1 MHFVYVLNLQENYVS
16 LKYSVMFRLLS
27 MLLFFSAA
35 VMER

>member
-16 LKYSVMFRLLS
+16 LKYSVMFRLFS

>member
-1 MHFVYVLNLQENYVS
+1 MQFVYMLNLQENYVS
-16 LKYSVMFRLLS
+16 LEYSVFFS